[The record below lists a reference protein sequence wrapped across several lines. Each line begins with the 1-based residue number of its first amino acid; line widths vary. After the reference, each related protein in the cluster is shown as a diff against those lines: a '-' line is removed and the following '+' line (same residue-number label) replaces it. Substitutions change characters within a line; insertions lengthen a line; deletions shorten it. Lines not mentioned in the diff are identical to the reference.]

1 MMWFHPIPNAAYT
14 DKETIQISIN
24 DGILSNHSVEK
35 RLA

>member
-1 MMWFHPIPNAAYT
+1 MMWFHRIPNAAYT

-24 DGILSNHSVEK
+24 YGIPGNHSVEK